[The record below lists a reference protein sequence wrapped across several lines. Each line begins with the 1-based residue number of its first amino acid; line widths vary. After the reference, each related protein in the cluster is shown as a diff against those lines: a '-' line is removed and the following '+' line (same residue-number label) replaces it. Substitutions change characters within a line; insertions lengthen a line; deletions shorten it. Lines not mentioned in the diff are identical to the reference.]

1 MNQLFNIIGYLFGY
15 LLWGAFS
22 VVKNFA
28 IAILIFTIFL
38 RILQFPMQIKSQ
50 KNMAGNMR
58 LQGKQ
63 KELQEKY
70 GKDKAKLNEE
80 MSKLYEKEN
89 INPMSGCVTSIIP
102 MFLLMGVYWT
112 IRNPLTNTL
121 HISADS
127 VDQAMAYL
135 KSLPVIG
142 AAVNDYYGQINL
154 IGYFSAIK
162 DNLDCFTDADITKIE
177 TFAEG
182 FKLFGMNL
190 LDAPNT
196 HGIFSLYILFPVLC
210 FVTSFGTS
218 FVTMRMNGA
227 SLKGQQGCMN
237 SMFLMMPIMSAWIAY
252 TVPSAMGLY
261 WIYSSIIGFI
271 STIILHKFY
280 NAESMTALD
289 EARRIALLEAE
300 EAEIKAVIKKSVSV
314 DKPIKKKKKK

>member
-1 MNQLFNIIGYLFGY
+1 
-15 LLWGAFS
+15 
-22 VVKNFA
+22 
-28 IAILIFTIFL
+28 
-38 RILQFPMQIKSQ
+38 
-50 KNMAGNMR
+50 
-58 LQGKQ
+58 
-63 KELQEKY
+63 
-70 GKDKAKLNEE
+70 
-80 MSKLYEKEN
+80 SKLYEKEN
-89 INPMSGCVTSIIP
+89 INPMGGCVTSIVP

>member
-28 IAILIFTIFL
+28 IAILIFTIIL
-38 RILQFPMQIKSQ
+38 RLVQFPMQIKSQ

-58 LQGKQ
+58 MQSKQ
-63 KELQEKY
+63 KELQDKY

-80 MSKLYEKEN
+80 LSKLYEKEN

-121 HISADS
+121 HINADS
-127 VDQAMAYL
+127 VDQAMIYL
-135 KSLPVIG
+135 KGLPVIG

-162 DNLDCFTDADITKIE
+162 DNLDCFTEADITKIE

-289 EARRIALLEAE
+289 EARRTFA
-300 EAEIKAVIKKSVSV
+300 
-314 DKPIKKKKKK
+314 